1 MIASCSNARIRI
13 TLKKCTAETLGDH
26 GVKIFAP
33 NIVLLK
39 QLQEPDTIS
48 QLRELAKQAAGKD
61 MEIQLSTGEAGADR
75 AEGKSAFPEDLL
87 QNINFNIGTEEW

>member
-1 MIASCSNARIRI
+1 
-13 TLKKCTAETLGDH
+13 
-26 GVKIFAP
+26 IFAP